1 MDEVAR
7 ALVVCYGGGPRE
19 VLRQAQEV
27 VERAAGAPGFV
38 EYLVGIVA
46 APGDEMLRLAA
57 AIQLRKVGGVGVRRC
72 MELVMGAP
80 PLVQVQ
86 LKLLVKAVVAECG
99 EFGELLGAAMGLVE
113 QGVGGVIVLR
123 YLVKMA
129 PRVVPG
135 IGDREAVCKRVV
147 AVLGPLGEAV
157 RGCGDT
163 LLVHE
168 VLMLVN
174 QVCLDAAFDVGPWLM
189 FIKEVLGNGTKWE
202 SYPYLDKDACRLAD
216 SLLMLQR
223 ETVPVQM
230 FVDVFVVMC
239 ERIRRG
245 LCSYQGMVMCCSYFL
260 QFAMCR
266 ELWESIRE
274 VTPTCLD
281 AVVLPVFVPTSED
294 MQLIREDMLAFAT
307 KFDVSID
314 GGVDSPLSGFACFL
328 AKAAARQENVI
339 DQVLDIAVHRLQ
351 SSNEF
356 EQAGTIMFVAYAL
369 AIIVRN
375 ECREPTLQN
384 IERFLEALK
393 PLATN
398 GCTPFLQGIFY
409 FFLGHINSSF
419 VTDINTL
426 LLCFHMLLSTTNMF
440 LRYNAAA
447 AIGNLVTPFAQQKPS
462 LVQTMTPPAV
472 LKAVV
477 SILELNHSVPT
488 ETMSSTVSRVVG
500 VFTDELI
507 DAAPQVVEEL
517 LSVYGEYTL
526 ADGDNFSQ
534 VQFVHATL
542 IQFISLLKVSEPP
555 LFLSLVERVCDLA
568 SQISIDHYEEICDL
582 LLAIVTASPCVS
594 NEYGAIVPILKQ
606 MATNDSGDSLDLI
619 SKVLQALI
627 ERAPSVSAQPE
638 VIQGIADISVISLQT
653 VLDGDFS
660 ALHAAIRLCQSLFIT
675 LKDVPLV
682 RELFPKLLD
691 LASAINDPGFA
702 DGYAALAAF
711 DPSSTFSNDCNFK
724 IWLHHSS
731 PQAFLAS
738 APAVLASGLPEDK
751 IRARMRELM

>member
-7 ALVVCYGGGPRE
+7 ALVICYGGGPRE

-27 VERAAGAPGFV
+27 VERAASTPGFV
-38 EYLVGIVA
+38 EFLVGIVA
-46 APGDEMLRLAA
+46 SPGDEMLRLAA
-57 AIQLRKVGGVGVRRC
+57 AIQLRKVGGVSVRQC
-72 MELVMGAP
+72 MELVMGSP

-86 LKLLVKAVVAECG
+86 LKLLMKAVVAECG
-99 EFGELLGAAMGLVE
+99 EFGELLGEAMELVE
-113 QGVGGVIVLR
+113 QGIGGVIVLR

-147 AVLGPLGEAV
+147 AVLGALGDAV

-174 QVCLDAAFDVGPWLM
+174 QVCLDAVFDVGPWLM
-189 FIKEVLGNGTKWE
+189 FIKVVLENETKWE

-230 FVDVFVVMC
+230 FVDVFVAMC

-266 ELWESIRE
+266 ELWQSICE
-274 VTPTCLD
+274 VVPRCLED
-281 AVVLPVFVPTSED
+281 ALLVFVPTSED
-294 MQLIREDMLAFAT
+294 MQSIREDMLAFAT

-314 GGVDSPLSGFACFL
+314 GGVDSPVSGFACFL
-328 AKAAARQENVI
+328 AKAVARQENVI
-339 DQVLDIAVHRLQ
+339 DQALEFAAHRLQ
-351 SSNEF
+351 SGNEF
-356 EQAGTIMFVAYAL
+356 EQAGAIIFVAYAL
-369 AIIVRN
+369 AIITRN
-375 ECREPTLQN
+375 ECRDPTLQI

-398 GCTPFLQGIFY
+398 GSTPFLQGIFY
-409 FFLGHINSSF
+409 FFLGHVNSSF

-426 LLCFHMLLSTTNMF
+426 LLCFHMLLSTTSMI
-440 LRYNAAA
+440 LRYNTAA
-447 AIGNLVTPFAQQKPS
+447 AIGNLITPFAQQKSS

-517 LSVYGEYTL
+517 LSVYGEYAL

-534 VQFVHATL
+534 VQFVHTTL
-542 IQFISLLKVSEPP
+542 LQFISSLKVSDAQ
-555 LFLSLVERVCDLA
+555 LFLSLIERVCNLA

-582 LLAIVTASPCVS
+582 LLAIITTSPSVT
-594 NEYGAIVPILKQ
+594 NEYGAITPILKQ

-619 SKVLQALI
+619 SKVLQTLI
-627 ERAPSVSAQPE
+627 NRAPSLSAQPE
-638 VIQGIADISVISLQT
+638 VIQGIADICAFSLQT
-653 VLDGDFS
+653 LLDGDFS
-660 ALHAAIRLCQSLFIT
+660 ALDSAIRLCQSLFIT

-682 RELFPKLLD
+682 RELFPMILE
-691 LASAINDPGFA
+691 LASSINDPGFA
-702 DGYAALAAF
+702 DGYAALATF
-711 DPSSTFSNDCNFK
+711 DPSATFSNDCNFK

-738 APAVLASGLPEDK
+738 APAVLASSLPQDK